1 MVGLSGMTRGERSR
15 ERRLENA
22 GGMDVKVSASGDGQ
36 FDSIASGVVH
46 KFVETLDA
54 K

>member
-1 MVGLSGMTRGERSR
+1 MVGLSGMTRGEGLGKGG
-15 ERRLENA
+15 LENA

-36 FDSIASGVVH
+36 FDSTASGVVH